1 MSRIGRLPIAVP
13 AGVTVTID
21 ENNLV
26 TVKGPKGTL
35 TQQVNKNITVKQ
47 EGAEILVTRP
57 DDKKE
62 NRAMHGLYRA
72 LIANM
77 VKGTTEGFAVTLE
90 MVGTGY
96 RAAAED
102 NGKKLN
108 INIGFSHPVIID
120 APENITFETPVQ
132 TKMVIKGIDKQQV
145 GNLAADIR
153 AIRKPEPYL
162 GKGIKYE
169 NEVIRR
175 KEGKSGKK

>member
-1 MSRIGRLPIAVP
+1 MSRIGRLPIAIP

-21 ENNLV
+21 STNLV

-35 TQQVNKNITVKQ
+35 TQQVNPDITVKQ
-47 EGAEILVTRP
+47 EGAEILVSRP
-57 DDKKE
+57 TDNK
-62 NRAMHGLYRA
+62 NHRAMHGLYRA

-77 VKGTTEGFAVTLE
+77 VKGVTEGFSVALE

-96 RAAAED
+96 RAAAEE

-108 INIGFSHPVIID
+108 INIGFSHPVILD
-120 APENITFETPVQ
+120 APENVSFETPVQ
-132 TKMVIKGIDKQQV
+132 TKMVVKGIDKQVV

-153 AIRKPEPYL
+153 ALRKPEPYL

-169 NEVIRR
+169 GEFIRR
-175 KEGKSGKK
+175 KEGKAGKK